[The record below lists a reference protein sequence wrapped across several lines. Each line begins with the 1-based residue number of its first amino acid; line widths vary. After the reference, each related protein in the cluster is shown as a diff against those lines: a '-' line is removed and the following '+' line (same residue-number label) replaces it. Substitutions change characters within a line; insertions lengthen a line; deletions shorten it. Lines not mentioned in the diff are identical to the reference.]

1 MNRRCGSTILCPHG
15 HFDIQDLKLRHN
27 NLQISTNLWWMFSTP
42 TKRGGDKVG
51 KKGHREMVNYPCM
64 ATYR

>member
-42 TKRGGDKVG
+42 TKRGGG
-51 KKGHREMVNYPCM
+51 QSGQEG
-64 ATYR
+64 TS